1 MQKNGHPLRS
11 RKSESEHRAARSP
24 AEEVEVPAVVCL
36 CYDALVKWHSGETA
50 PARATIDKAISLEKE
65 LDEMHGLAIAIQ
77 FAAVHARSERKPAE
91 VERLTLI

>member
-36 CYDALVKWHSGETA
+36 CYDALVKWHSAETA
-50 PARATIDKAISLEKE
+50 PAQATIE
-65 LDEMHGLAIAIQ
+65 HGLAIAIQ
-77 FAAVHARSERKPAE
+77 FAAVHATLERKPAE